1 MNWCRGVVDLIVEEE
16 FISSPRVVGVCK
28 SFEAK
33 APAPRR
39 APALTVAEVMFIERL
54 AASGDNAQ
62 DVAIVGAVLF
72 MLFAS
77 ARASDAA
84 RAVSLLVDFSD
95 GKRRHR
101 VGRVFCAEE
110 QNGPWS
116 TQPPLVAFG
125 NLYPKPIYFL

>member
-1 MNWCRGVVDLIVEEE
+1 
-16 FISSPRVVGVCK
+16 
-28 SFEAK
+28 
-33 APAPRR
+33 
-39 APALTVAEVMFIERL
+39 MFIERL

-101 VGRVFCAEE
+101 VGRVSCAEE

-125 NLYPKPIYFL
+125 NLNPIPIYFL